1 MRQTRQHRTGGE
13 ARAHGGAKPSLYD
26 DVTAQIVRE
35 LEAGAVPWVKPW
47 ASSGAPLGMPRSAAT
62 RRPYSGINVLILWDA
77 LLRRG
82 YASQEW
88 LTFRQA
94 LALGGN
100 VRKGER
106 GVTICYADS
115 FVPRAERE
123 SAGQGDE
130 DPKRVPFLKRFTVFN
145 IEQCEGLP
153 PEIVAP
159 PKPIAAQGRH
169 NAAEALIAATG
180 ADIRIGG
187 GEAYYNPREDF
198 IRMPPAG
205 DFVSA
210 ADYYCTILHELGHF
224 SAHPSRLNRDL
235 SRFGDQAYA
244 REELIAELCSAFL
257 CAHLGI
263 VPQVRHAGY
272 LDHWLKIL
280 KSDSRAIFH
289 AASQA
294 SKAADFLL
302 GRGQAPEQPS
312 NDMTVVSSSDH
323 QTGDRHDR

>member
-1 MRQTRQHRTGGE
+1 MRQTRQHSTGGE
-13 ARAHGGAKPSLYD
+13 ARAHVGAKSSLYD
-26 DVTAQIVRE
+26 DVTEQIVRE

-62 RRPYSGINVLILWDA
+62 RRAYSGINVLILWDA

-88 LTFRQA
+88 FTFRQA
-94 LALGGN
+94 LSLGGN

-115 FVPRAERE
+115 FVPRGERE
-123 SAGQGDE
+123 NTGQGDDE
-130 DPKRVPFLKRFTVFN
+130 PRRVPFLKRFVVFN

-153 PEIVAP
+153 PAIVAP
-159 PKPIAAQGRH
+159 PKPIAADEQHR
-169 NAAEALIAATG
+169 AAEALIAATG
-180 ADIRIGG
+180 AVIRIGG
-187 GEAYYNPREDF
+187 GEAYYHPREDF
-198 IRMPPAG
+198 IRMPPAR
-205 DFVSA
+205 DFLSA
-210 ADYYCTILHELGHF
+210 ADFYCTILHELCHW
-224 SAHPSRLNRDL
+224 SAHPSRLNREL
-235 SRFGDQAYA
+235 TRFGDQAYA

-302 GRGQAPEQPS
+302 GLQQAPEQPS
-312 NDMTVVSSSDH
+312 TDTTFVSSSDH
-323 QTGDRHDR
+323 QTGG